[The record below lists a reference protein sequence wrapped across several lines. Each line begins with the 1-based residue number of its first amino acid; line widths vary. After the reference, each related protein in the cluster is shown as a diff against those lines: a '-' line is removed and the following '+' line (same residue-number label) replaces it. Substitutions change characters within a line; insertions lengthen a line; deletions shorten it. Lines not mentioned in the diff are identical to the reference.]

1 MSKRSAGKL
10 LQIPDTWETIQ
21 KVFRGKSYSDRILEQ
36 KQNSFNSWADKLPNY
51 RLRGKPQTSKD
62 NVIRVLSFPESLS
75 PRKDKFQMIKEFA
88 FTHNLV
94 TDDGELYYARM
105 AAIEAH
111 AANEDYGNATTGL
124 FDQGTTAYSEAETD
138 TYNEY
143 DVGASSSISGSIVA
157 FTGGYP
163 KTNDTGDA
171 DNSGDSPQAVSYAIN
186 YTAVSFGDTDIE
198 QGTIHE
204 NPSPATTTKLLAVW
218 SYTSF
223 AKTTSDTLKVFVNH
237 TFENQ

>member
-111 AANEDYGNATTGL
+111 AANEDYGN
-124 FDQGTTAYSEAETD
+124 
-138 TYNEY
+138 
-143 DVGASSSISGSIVA
+143 
-157 FTGGYP
+157 
-163 KTNDTGDA
+163 
-171 DNSGDSPQAVSYAIN
+171 
-186 YTAVSFGDTDIE
+186 E
-198 QGTIHE
+198 QLDYL
-204 NPSPATTTKLLAVW
+204 TKEQLHTRKQRQTPI
-218 SYTSF
+218 TSMM
-223 AKTTSDTLKVFVNH
+223 SVHLVLSQVLS
-237 TFENQ
+237 